1 MMDPNIVLI
10 TQLGNGRLM
19 IIQVLEINIILKV
32 IAIEGFLNIVLA
44 LAQLTKVRVNHLYQ
58 DQVLKKNILQFLI
71 SHQHL

>member
-58 DQVLKKNILQFLI
+58 DQVLKKNILQYLI